1 MFEICNTQVEPCTKK
16 EFTLEVC
23 KTMDGQAMTI
33 PFTVI
38 NGTEPGPVLL
48 LDGCVHG
55 DEPEGAMAIL
65 RMINELDP
73 SKIKGTVI
81 AVPAVNVSALAQ
93 SKRGNARDEHNY
105 DMNRIY
111 PGNPN
116 TFLTGRVA
124 YKHFTEILQKAT
136 LEISI
141 HGGGNHSFMCPA
153 IFNSGIQESVELA
166 KAMGEDWKIIMT
178 SLGDASPA
186 GQGKKIGIPGITVEI
201 GGASGTIPEVYDQT
215 VKTLMKGFYNVM
227 YTYGMMEGTAT
238 KCDKWWFGHQE
249 TVYVESDGLLNP
261 IYGSTLGKM
270 LQPGDP
276 IAQVVNLRGEVV
288 QEAVAPCVGIPFGV
302 HSYPSVITGDWF
314 VFFAAGEWRTDL

>member
-1 MFEICNTQVEPCTKK
+1 MFEICNVQVPEGCKK
-16 EFTLEVC
+16 EISLEVT
-23 KTMDGQAMTI
+23 KTLDGQAMII

-38 NGTEPGPVLL
+38 NGAKPGPVLL

-55 DEPEGAMAIL
+55 DEPEGAMAII

-73 SKIKGTVI
+73 AKLTGTVI
-81 AVPAVNVSALAQ
+81 AVPAVNVAALAQ
-93 SKRGNARDEHNY
+93 TKRGNARDEHNY

-111 PGNPN
+111 PGRPD

-153 IFNSGIQESVELA
+153 IFNSGIPESVELA
-166 KAMGEDWKIIMT
+166 KAMGEDWNIIMT

-186 GQGKKIGIPGITVEI
+186 GQGKKLGIPGITVEI
-201 GGASGTIPEVYDQT
+201 GGASGTVPEIYDQT

-227 YTYGMMEGTAT
+227 YTYGMLEGTPT
-238 KCDKWWFGHQE
+238 KCEKWWYGHQE

-261 IYGSTLGKM
+261 IYGSTIGKM

-302 HSYPSVITGDWF
+302 HSYPSVTTGDWL